1 MRLEKFDNASTQS
14 RALKKRSRPSDDEI
28 RAKLMARKQTN
39 APKKDVAEISK
50 GSKVKEK
57 IEIKNEMGD
66 LHKNNPNDPNT
77 LDRVKD
83 ALDMS
88 LVSFNP
94 KEREVLE
101 QILNKSN
108 Q

>member
-1 MRLEKFDNASTQS
+1 
-14 RALKKRSRPSDDEI
+14 
-28 RAKLMARKQTN
+28 
-39 APKKDVAEISK
+39 
-50 GSKVKEK
+50 
-57 IEIKNEMGD
+57 MGD